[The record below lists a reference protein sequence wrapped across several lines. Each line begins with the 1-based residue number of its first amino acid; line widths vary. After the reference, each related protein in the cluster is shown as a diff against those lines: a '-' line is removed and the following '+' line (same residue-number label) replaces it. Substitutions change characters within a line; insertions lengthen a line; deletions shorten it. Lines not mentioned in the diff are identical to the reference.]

1 MIAALHQVVRRGLP
15 ITLVGAGPPQI
26 AELTG
31 DAKSYSE
38 RIFTFPQMK
47 NLDEESTKKVFQETA
62 RVEDTNFTEGAW
74 EEARCIT
81 EGYPYFIQEL
91 GYTVWNCAPGTL
103 MTQQDVLTAET
114 LYEAKLDQSFSGV
127 RFDRSNE
134 RQRIYMRAM
143 AEFGTRHQK
152 AEDVARVLERKS
164 SQVASIKSEL
174 IDSGMLNQPNFGYE
188 AFTVPHFDKYMRG
201 TMPLTKLP

>member
-1 MIAALHQVVRRGLP
+1 
-15 ITLVGAGPPQI
+15 
-26 AELTG
+26 
-31 DAKSYSE
+31 
-38 RIFTFPQMK
+38 MK

-62 RVEDTNFTEGAW
+62 RVEDASFTAGAL
-74 EEARCIT
+74 EEAWRIT

-91 GYTVWNCAPGTL
+91 GYAVWNCAPETL

-114 LYEAKLDQSFSGV
+114 LYEAKLDQSFFRV

-143 AEFGTRHQK
+143 AELGIGHQK

-174 IDSGMLNQPNFGYE
+174 IDSGMLYQPNFGYG
-188 AFTVPHFDKYMRG
+188 AFTVPHFDKYMRR